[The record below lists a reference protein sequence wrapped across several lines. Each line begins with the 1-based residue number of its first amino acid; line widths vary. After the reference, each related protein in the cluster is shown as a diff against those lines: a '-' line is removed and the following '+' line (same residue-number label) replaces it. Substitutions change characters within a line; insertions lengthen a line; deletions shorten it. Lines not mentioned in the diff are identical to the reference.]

1 MIVDIHTHLGGVRS
15 WYRGLKGIVFSGLND
30 LLSYMSDTSIDRAVI
45 LPTPGVDRI
54 LGEYLYSYDM
64 ICRINRI
71 YQQLT
76 VFCYV
81 DPWSPRMEHMIEEY
95 VSKGAV
101 GFGEYKVKL
110 PIDHPY
116 SLEIYRICG
125 ELGIPILLHID
136 DKHNYGVESVFLDVA
151 SKYHKTI
158 FIMHGPGWW
167 RHISAEPSKEVY
179 PTGLVKPGGLVDKI
193 LSEFENVYADISATS
208 GFNAIQRD
216 KNYAR
221 EFLEKHRSKVVFGTD
236 FPCIDPYGGQF
247 GLDELHLNLL
257 KSLELS
263 DKTFEAIT
271 FKNAEKLLNLLQ

>member
-1 MIVDIHTHLGGVRS
+1 VIVDIHTHLGGVRS
-15 WYRGLKGIVFSGLND
+15 WYRGLKGIIFSGLND

-64 ICRINRI
+64 IYRINRI
-71 YQQLT
+71 YQQLM

-81 DPWSPRMEHMIEEY
+81 DPWSPKMEHMIEEY
-95 VSKGAV
+95 VSRGAV

-136 DKHNYGVESVFLDVA
+136 DKHNYGVETVFLDVA
-151 SKYHKTI
+151 SKYNKTI

-167 RHISAEPSKEVY
+167 KHISSIPSCETY
-179 PTGLVKPGGLVDKI
+179 PRGPISPGGLIEKI
-193 LSEFENVYADISATS
+193 LESLDNVYADISATS
-208 GFNAIQRD
+208 GYNALDRD
-216 KNYAR
+216 RGYAKL
-221 EFLEKHRSKVVFGTD
+221 FLEKYNSRILFGTD
-236 FPCIDPYGGQF
+236 FPCIDMYGGQY
-247 GLDELHLNLL
+247 GVDKLHLNLL
-257 KSLELS
+257 KSLDLKN
-263 DKTFEAIT
+263 KTMNNILY
-271 FKNAEKLLNLLQ
+271 KNTERILGI